1 MTSRL
6 ALLRAGAAAMT
17 AGVLVLGA
25 GCGATPPPTP
35 GVVSGTP
42 SVVAPTATP
51 TPTVDAAKAAAM
63 TDYTAA
69 VQKLTDAI
77 QAANT
82 RLQGL
87 QNQTFDHTDQ
97 AALSAS
103 IAAAQAV
110 LAANSGIT
118 AGDTHTSADVTA
130 ATANMTAAAAT
141 LKDPGMTTLGEPLPA
156 ACATRGVG
164 TNGCL
169 DPSTLCP
176 VQRDQLLQC
185 KAVDPFNK
193 LSAAYDAQFGHELY
207 VDLAYRNYDAQVV
220 MLQRYGSPRAATPG
234 TSPHGL
240 GLAIDLPD
248 WEYPAM
254 YPDGYAAEI
263 QYGTPQENWLI
274 ANAPTY
280 GWYFDVKN
288 EPWHMDYKG

>member
-1 MTSRL
+1 MTKQPNRL
-6 ALLRAGAAAMT
+6 RVTWAAALT
-17 AGVLVLGA
+17 ACVMLLGT
-25 GCGATPPPTP
+25 GCGANQTPQVVNPYPSD
-35 GVVSGTP
+35 GVTP
-42 SVVAPTATP
+42 SASP

-69 VQKLTDAI
+69 VQKLTDAV

-103 IAAAQAV
+103 ITAAQAV
-110 LAANSGIT
+110 LTSNSGMTVDDSHT
-118 AGDTHTSADVTA
+118 AADVTA
-130 ATANMTAAAAT
+130 ATAAMTAAAAT
-141 LKDPGMTTLGEPLPA
+141 VKDPGITTEGDPLPA

-185 KAVDPFNK
+185 KAVGPFNQ
-193 LSAAYDAQFGHELY
+193 LSDAYAAQFGHELY

-248 WEYPAM
+248 WEYPDS
-254 YPDGYAAEI
+254 YPAGYAAEI